1 MILLKMAGALSF
13 PAEHDEDFSVRFNK
27 WCPSCRAIDQ
37 NVTPR
42 KPLLPSVQA
51 PRAIMLSRGDI
62 LIYIALDGW
71 HHFYNS
77 LNSKQLEN
85 IVLNMAVHC

>member
-13 PAEHDEDFSVRFNK
+13 PAEHDEDFSVRYKK

-42 KPLLPSVQA
+42 KTLFSQ
-51 PRAIMLSRGDI
+51 GDI
-62 LIYIALDGW
+62 LIYRTPWRAPFLYYCALPGNFLGITAGALGD
-71 HHFYNS
+71 
-77 LNSKQLEN
+77 L
-85 IVLNMAVHC
+85 HCIIRSVPV